1 MQRARATSGC
11 AISRVDLSGLASIKL
26 NRTNE
31 DQPACYPSSDLK
43 YCDDEVCILSNS
55 GSTIFYHC
63 LEELYKVVILERHE
77 FGGRYVVAGMPGF
90 ATEFMQLLSM
100 GRERIM
106 RDIAEPTVLR
116 SAVLTTR
123 VCHRDVIAYR
133 GVSFALVMPS

>member
-1 MQRARATSGC
+1 MLAANRAPLPKAYGARRTPCTEVSAAIRRISVMQRARATSGC

-77 FGGRYVVAGMPGF
+77 FGGRYVVAGMP
-90 ATEFMQLLSM
+90 
-100 GRERIM
+100 
-106 RDIAEPTVLR
+106 
-116 SAVLTTR
+116 
-123 VCHRDVIAYR
+123 
-133 GVSFALVMPS
+133 